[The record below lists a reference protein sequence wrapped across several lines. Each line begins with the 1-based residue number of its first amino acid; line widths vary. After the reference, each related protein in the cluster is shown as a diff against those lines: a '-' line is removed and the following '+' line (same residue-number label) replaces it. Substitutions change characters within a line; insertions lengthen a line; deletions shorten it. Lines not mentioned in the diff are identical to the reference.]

1 MKKFIITITI
11 IGCIFSGCEDKNT
24 EQRNLFED
32 EVITHDI
39 TVDKTKGFYFD
50 LASELEVDSS
60 STWHLSF
67 QMLPV
72 NFGQSVYLMPNLIL
86 GPTVLAAEYNDILF
100 DDLLKTPDTFMSDYF
115 EDASVLQYLGANEVI
130 QYNMQNHRASIKNP
144 SRVFVIY
151 ETTDQS
157 TYKVQFIEYNRGI
170 TAFRHSTL

>member
-1 MKKFIITITI
+1 
-11 IGCIFSGCEDKNT
+11 
-24 EQRNLFED
+24 
-32 EVITHDI
+32 
-39 TVDKTKGFYFD
+39 
-50 LASELEVDSS
+50 
-60 STWHLSF
+60 
-67 QMLPV
+67 
-72 NFGQSVYLMPNLIL
+72 
-86 GPTVLAAEYNDILF
+86 LF